1 MQLFAALFA
10 SFLAVAVAN
19 VGILFLSVS
28 LLPSLTMTQPM
39 AAREPSVGSLV
50 RAGSTN
56 KSLVVTTGNAL
67 GMGCILSSRIPTAP
81 HIVSVKSPARNSAL
95 VMTFLGRGQIVGMDV
110 EYSAA

>member
-39 AAREPSVGSLV
+39 AAREPSG
-50 RAGSTN
+50 
-56 KSLVVTTGNAL
+56 VVHCDLGPFLSCEGGIDQQIACGDDWQCPGNGLHPIIADPY
-67 GMGCILSSRIPTAP
+67 CAAHCVCEIPCP
-81 HIVSVKSPARNSAL
+81 
-95 VMTFLGRGQIVGMDV
+95 
-110 EYSAA
+110 